1 MTQQL
6 DIDFVSDVACP
17 WCAVGLYSLEEAL
30 RRLGDAVS
38 VRVRFRPFELD
49 PDVGPEGEATDEYL
63 ARKYG
68 ASSAQLQ
75 MAREAIAQRGAGVGF
90 VFDLDKRKRVFNTF
104 DAHRLMHWAGQA
116 GRQRELAGALFKAYF
131 TDGENPG
138 DHAVLIRLADEAGLD
153 CERAR
158 AILASG
164 EFAGEVREMEAWNQ
178 RSGIHAVPAVIV
190 SGKYLIQGGEPPE
203 VFEQALRKIIAQ

>member
-49 PDVGPEGEATDEYL
+49 PDMGPEGEATDEYL

-68 ASSAQLQ
+68 ATRS
-75 MAREAIAQRGAGVGF
+75 GAF
-90 VFDLDKRKRVFNTF
+90 LD
-104 DAHRLMHWAGQA
+104 
-116 GRQRELAGALFKAYF
+116 
-131 TDGENPG
+131 P
-138 DHAVLIRLADEAGLD
+138 LADKVLAIGGLT
-153 CERAR
+153 CMWWIGRFPGWA
-158 AILASG
+158 LSSTSTSAS
-164 EFAGEVREMEAWNQ
+164 ASLTPSM
-178 RSGIHAVPAVIV
+178 P
-190 SGKYLIQGGEPPE
+190 
-203 VFEQALRKIIAQ
+203 IA